1 MMDEN
6 FISKVIHKQGN
17 EKLSV
22 NIEINSDVDAW
33 SEKSDG
39 KEDLEHEFGFSDEE
53 KTSKSMG
60 SLKDTDSSEEEGNE
74 QNLG

>member
-33 SEKSDG
+33 SEKSEG
-39 KEDLEHEFGFSDEE
+39 KEDLEHEFGFSDEG
-53 KTSKSMG
+53 KKSMG